1 MKKIIY
7 NGNIVLDGQTQYD
20 QGYIVIIDDKIAA
33 IGKEDGYKQYADG
46 DGELI
51 DAHGLYVLPGFI
63 DIHMHGAKGKD
74 LIEGTKEAV
83 ATVAKNIVKD
93 GCTSFMASLT
103 VVDHTRMLAILDR
116 YAKIEPIE
124 NGANL
129 LGVHAEGPY
138 ISKEYKALMDER
150 YIKDPS
156 IAEFSEMLEHAKG
169 RLKIMTV
176 APELRDMAKFIAYA
190 VSKDVVIMLGHSN
203 ATAKEV
209 SNAVKAGASGFTHL
223 YNAMSQHLHRD
234 PGCVTGAM
242 IETDTFAELICDG
255 FHVNE
260 EVVLATYKQFGAK
273 RIVMI
278 TDAMLGKDMP
288 DGEYIFSGLRCE
300 KAGKHVRV
308 KATGRIAGSAYG
320 MSDMVKSMMN
330 ICHCSIKEIVQMAC
344 INPSIVAKVDNH
356 KGSLA
361 PGKDAD
367 IILMDHEADIKR
379 TFVRGKLAYTKQ

>member
-7 NGNIVLDGQTQYD
+7 NGTIVADGKTQYD
-20 QGYIVIIDDKIAA
+20 QGYIVITDDKITAV
-33 IGKEDGYKQYADG
+33 GKEDGYKQYVDNNV
-46 DGELI
+46 EFI
-51 DAHGLYVLPGFI
+51 DTNGLFVLPGFI
-63 DIHMHGAKGKD
+63 DIHLHGAKGKN
-74 LIEGTKEAV
+74 LIEATQEAV

-93 GCTSFMASLT
+93 SCTSFMASLT
-103 VVDHTRMLAILDR
+103 VVSLAQMLTNIDR
-116 YAKIEPIE
+116 YASMEANE
-124 NGANL
+124 AGANL
-129 LGVHAEGPY
+129 LGVHAKGPY

-156 IAEFSEMLEHAKG
+156 IVEFTKMLDHAKG

-176 APELRDMAKFIAYA
+176 APELKDMPKFIAYA
-190 VSKDVVIMLGHSN
+190 VSKDVVIMLGHTN
-203 ATAKEV
+203 ATAKDV

-300 KAGKHVRV
+300 KVGKHVRV

-320 MSDMVKSMMN
+320 MNDMVKSMLN
-330 ICHCSIKEIVQMAC
+330 ICHCSIKEIVQMTC

-379 TFVRGKLAYTKQ
+379 TFVRGKLAYAKQ